1 MIWMS
6 CLFPRI
12 TADKDEATSSGTVMY
27 PSGTLAQSR
36 PPAKLCPPTQCTV
49 RGRSQGSLGISF
61 YSFSLCTP
69 SPGAVSASWAFNHL
83 CMLLATNLS
92 LAWTS
97 VLDSRP
103 VHVTVHCTSP
113 LGCPRGSTV
122 HEHHH
127 LTNLPR
133 TPCPLPHDTTSHPSL
148 QVRNQHVALAC
159 FLPVNPSHPI
169 SQLVDSTP
177 NVTMSL

>member
-6 CLFPRI
+6 CLFSRI

-27 PSGTLAQSR
+27 PSGTLVQSR
-36 PPAKLCPPTQCTV
+36 PPAELCPPTQCTV
-49 RGRSQGSLGISF
+49 LGRPQGSLGISF

-103 VHVTVHCTSP
+103 FHVIVHCTSP

-127 LTNLPR
+127 FTNLPR
-133 TPCPLPHDTTSHPSL
+133 TPCPRHMTPPATQAYKLETSMLLLLPSCL
-148 QVRNQHVALAC
+148 
-159 FLPVNPSHPI
+159 
-169 SQLVDSTP
+169 STP
-177 NVTMSL
+177 QIQSHSLSILHPM